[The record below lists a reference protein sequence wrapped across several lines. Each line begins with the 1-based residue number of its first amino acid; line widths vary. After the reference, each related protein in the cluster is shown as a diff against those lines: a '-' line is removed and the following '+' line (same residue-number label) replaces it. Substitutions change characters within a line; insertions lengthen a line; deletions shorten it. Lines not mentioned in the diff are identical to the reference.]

1 MILGADIFLPR
12 PEKIPFGEILG
23 IPVPF
28 SSTGFSASSHL
39 PVMTSA
45 SFLQSGEWVGYYNC
59 SRHLVR
65 GRWDPPMKG
74 IHFTAD
80 PDAGP
85 HAWKASGIDNIAA
98 FTLTGSI
105 APNGNVVMR
114 ERLPWLS
121 LGLECLDDALWN
133 CRHMGPREHSRW
145 TGLAVEERLVL
156 TVRLKPNRAG

>member
-114 ERLPWLS
+114 KDYPGFHWDWNASMTPFGIVGTWGRGNIPDGQVWLWKRDW
-121 LGLECLDDALWN
+121 C
-133 CRHMGPREHSRW
+133 
-145 TGLAVEERLVL
+145 
-156 TVRLKPNRAG
+156 